1 MNDLTNIHILVPGR
15 IHPHVLDRIGSAFTL
30 VRLDKADP
38 ALLTG
43 EMASSIRGIGAM
55 TTIDARLIDALPSLE
70 IIANFGVGYDAVDA
84 VHAAT
89 RNVMVTNT
97 PDVLT
102 EEVADTAVG
111 LLINTIRELPRAEA
125 WLRAGRWVADGPYPL
140 TPMTLRGRRVGIFGM
155 GRIGL
160 AIARRLEAFGLP
172 IAYHNR
178 SKVEGVSYAY
188 HASLAELAASVDTLV
203 SVAPSTAATDK
214 AVNAGVLAALGP
226 DGVFVNIGRGGTV
239 DQPAL
244 IEALGSGRIGA
255 AGLDVFADE
264 PDVPQA
270 LIDLPNACLLPHVGS
285 ATVHTRKAMA
295 DLVADNLVSWFE
307 KGRAL
312 TPVPETANASR
323 TAP

>member
-125 WLRAGRWVADGPYPL
+125 WLRAGRWTAEGPYPL

-188 HASLAELAASVDTLV
+188 HASLAELAANVDTLV

-214 AVNAGVLAALGP
+214 AVNADVLAALGP

-244 IEALGSGRIGA
+244 IEALGSGTIGA

>member
-1 MNDLTNIHILVPGR
+1 MNDLANIHILVPGR

-38 ALLTG
+38 ALVTG

-84 VHAAT
+84 VHAAR

-125 WLRAGRWVADGPYPL
+125 WLRAGRWTAEGPYPL

-214 AVNAGVLAALGP
+214 AVNADVLAALGP

-244 IEALGSGRIGA
+244 IEALGSGTIGA

-264 PDVPQA
+264 PVVPQA

-307 KGRAL
+307 NGRAL

>member
-125 WLRAGRWVADGPYPL
+125 WLRAGRWTAEGPYPL

-188 HASLAELAASVDTLV
+188 HASLAELAANVDTLV

-244 IEALGSGRIGA
+244 IEALGSGTIGA

-264 PDVPQA
+264 PVVPQA

>member
-125 WLRAGRWVADGPYPL
+125 WLRAGRWTAEGPYPL

-188 HASLAELAASVDTLV
+188 HASLAELAANVDTLV
-203 SVAPSTAATDK
+203 SVAPSTAVTDK

-264 PDVPQA
+264 PSVPQA

>member
-1 MNDLTNIHILVPGR
+1 
-15 IHPHVLDRIGSAFTL
+15 
-30 VRLDKADP
+30 
-38 ALLTG
+38 
-43 EMASSIRGIGAM
+43 
-55 TTIDARLIDALPSLE
+55 
-70 IIANFGVGYDAVDA
+70 
-84 VHAAT
+84 
-89 RNVMVTNT
+89 MVTNT

-125 WLRAGRWVADGPYPL
+125 WLRAGRWTAEGPYPL

-188 HASLAELAASVDTLV
+188 HASLAELAANVDTLV

-244 IEALGSGRIGA
+244 IEALGSGTIGA

>member
-38 ALLTG
+38 ALVTG

-84 VHAAT
+84 VHAAR

-125 WLRAGRWVADGPYPL
+125 WLRAGRWTAEGPYPL

-188 HASLAELAASVDTLV
+188 HASLAELAANVDTLV

-244 IEALGSGRIGA
+244 IEALGSGTIGA

-264 PDVPQA
+264 PVVPQA